1 VTGELVSPKL
11 NWYIV
16 SKMEGRKEFSMDEN
30 SYADLLA
37 MLNNLHLTERSGAD
51 QDLLFIYEDWWLGD
65 TAVIEN
71 LALVQGAW
79 QIRLLFAHH
88 KHPLKF
94 LQRSIVSFA
103 SKSKAE
109 LTAFYM
115 RRLAAKD
122 QRGTLTVSITD
133 LTLSDN

>member
-1 VTGELVSPKL
+1 MPER
-11 NWYIV
+11 N
-16 SKMEGRKEFSMDEN
+16 EFSMDEK
-30 SYADLLA
+30 SYAELLA
-37 MLNNLHLTERSGAD
+37 MLNSIHLTEKSGSD
-51 QDLLFIYEDWWLGD
+51 QDLRFIYEDWWLGD

-71 LALVQGAW
+71 LVLVQGSW

-88 KHPLKF
+88 KEPLKF

-103 SKSKAE
+103 SKEKAE

-122 QRGTLTVSITD
+122 QRGTLILNVND
-133 LTLSDN
+133 FTLSAN